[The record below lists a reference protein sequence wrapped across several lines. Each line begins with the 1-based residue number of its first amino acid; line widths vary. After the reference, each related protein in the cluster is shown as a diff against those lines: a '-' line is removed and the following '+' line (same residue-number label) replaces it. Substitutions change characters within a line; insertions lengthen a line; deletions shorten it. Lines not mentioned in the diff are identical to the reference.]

1 MTKKTINI
9 KFPLEQSDKNYLFA
23 LTDNSNDAVI
33 SNLNFFITVREG
45 ERLYNKRM
53 GFGIEK
59 YLFEPLDNTTL
70 KNLKN
75 ELTSKIKDF
84 FPQIKINRLETEVD
98 NNSYMVSLNLEGSI
112 NGSNFE
118 SQINF

>member
-1 MTKKTINI
+1 MKKTINI
-9 KFPLEQSDKNYLFA
+9 KFPLEQSPKNHFFA
-23 LTDNSNDAVI
+23 LTDNTNDAVI

-45 ERLYNKRM
+45 ERIYNKRM

-59 YLFEPLDNTTL
+59 YLFEPLDDITV

-84 FPQIKINRLETEVD
+84 FPQIKINKLETVVD
-98 NNSYMVSLNLEGSI
+98 NNFYMISLNLEGSI
-112 NGSNFE
+112 NGSDFE